1 MLLGTAW
8 FHTCGASAG
17 ELSSRNLHLCADVGA
32 GMIVTKRLMGL
43 DFVVGK
49 SMALRRSD
57 LDALGGFEAVKDVL
71 AEDWVMGRWC
81 GAR

>member
-1 MLLGTAW
+1 
-8 FHTCGASAG
+8 
-17 ELSSRNLHLCADVGA
+17 
-32 GMIVTKRLMGL
+32 MGR

-71 AEDWVMGRWC
+71 AEDWVMGRMVRSPPRTMPS
-81 GAR
+81 AAA